1 MQEQRLPLKGI
12 YPALFTPYDETG
24 AISEEM
30 LRKLISVQVAA
41 GVDGVY
47 LCGGTGEGLL
57 LSIEERKR
65 VAEIAVQ
72 DAKGHAK
79 VVVHVGSVATGDC
92 VELAQHAE
100 QVGADA
106 VSSVPPFYYGVSI
119 DGIADHYAQIAAA
132 CGLPLLLYNI
142 PTAVQVTVTP
152 DMMSRFL
159 EISTVSGIKFSSYH
173 LFHMWQMLQ
182 LDSGRLSVFSGN
194 DEVLLGALA
203 MGAHGAIGLTL
214 NLMPGLYRDL
224 YKSATSGDF
233 ATARCLQDYAN
244 RVIAILLR
252 YPVIPAAK
260 EAMRWIGYDC
270 GPCRSPLE
278 RLTPAQSTQ
287 LIAELRKAEFFDR
300 DFGI

>member
-1 MQEQRLPLKGI
+1 LRLTGI

-24 AISEEM
+24 AISEKM
-30 LRKLISVQVAA
+30 LRKLVAAQVAA
-41 GVDGVY
+41 GVDGLY

-57 LSIEERKR
+57 LSTEERKR

-72 DAKGHAK
+72 EANGRAK
-79 VVVHVGSVATGDC
+79 VLVHVGSLTTKEC
-92 VELAQHAE
+92 VDLARHA
-100 QVGADA
+100 GRINADA
-106 VSSVPPFYYGVSI
+106 ISSVPPFYYGISLE
-119 DGIADHYAQIAAA
+119 GMAAHYAEISAA
-132 CGLPLLLYNI
+132 CDLPLLLYNI

-159 EISTVSGIKFSSYH
+159 EVPTVSGIKFSSYH

-182 LDSGRLSVFSGN
+182 LDSVRLAVLSGN
-194 DEVLLGALA
+194 DEVMLAALA

-224 YKSATSGDF
+224 YRSATNHDF
-233 ATARCLQDYAN
+233 ATARCLQDDAN

-260 EAMRWIGYDC
+260 EAMRLRGYDC
-270 GPCRSPLE
+270 GPCRAPLE
-278 RLTPAQSTQ
+278 RLTPAQSAR
-287 LIAELRKAEFFDR
+287 LFEELRQVGFLDR